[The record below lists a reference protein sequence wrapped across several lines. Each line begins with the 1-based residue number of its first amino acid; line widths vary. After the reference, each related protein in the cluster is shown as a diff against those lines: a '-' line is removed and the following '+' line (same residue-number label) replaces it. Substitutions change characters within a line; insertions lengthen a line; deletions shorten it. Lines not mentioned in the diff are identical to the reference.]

1 LPLAPVA
8 DIVAELGKL
17 KQPHQKLIGFAAQ
30 TGDIV
35 KPALEKLRA
44 KKLDVIA
51 ANPIDQIGAG
61 FGSNTNQAILINAA
75 GKQVEIAPCSK
86 LEMAHRLFDFVM
98 EG

>member
-1 LPLAPVA
+1 
-8 DIVAELGKL
+8 VAELGKL

-51 ANPIDQIGAG
+51 ANPIDRIGAG

-86 LEMAHRLFDFVM
+86 LEMAHRLLDFVM